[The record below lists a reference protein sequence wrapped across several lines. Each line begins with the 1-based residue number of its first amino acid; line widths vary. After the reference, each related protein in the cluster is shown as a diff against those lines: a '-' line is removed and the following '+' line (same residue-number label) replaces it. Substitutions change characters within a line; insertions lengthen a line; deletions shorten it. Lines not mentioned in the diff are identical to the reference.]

1 MCSSRGQC
9 PLNCYCPML
18 PLQCLGE
25 YQRHFLI
32 RPPDIV
38 QWHHYHRLRHFYFF
52 QWLCFHWCYMYFS
65 RLPHY
70 FHGQI
75 TAALISRKT
84 QHCAS
89 FDFALS
95 FKILHCSD
103 VKAIAHFCSLFPSF
117 LTMSLHKSSFSQV
130 FPTGKSGATFLT
142 MSTVLATCLA
152 FFRFARFRIFC
163 FLFLD
168 FLFIA
173 EKECLNGGVEQE
185 LRTFLE

>member
-38 QWHHYHRLRHFYFF
+38 QWHHYHRLRHSYFF

-103 VKAIAHFCSLFPSF
+103 IKAIAHFKFLDDVSTQILLLTSLSHWQIWRNPLDDVNCSGHMPRLFP
-117 LTMSLHKSSFSQV
+117 FS
-130 FPTGKSGATFLT
+130 
-142 MSTVLATCLA
+142 
-152 FFRFARFRIFC
+152 
-163 FLFLD
+163 
-168 FLFIA
+168 
-173 EKECLNGGVEQE
+173 
-185 LRTFLE
+185 